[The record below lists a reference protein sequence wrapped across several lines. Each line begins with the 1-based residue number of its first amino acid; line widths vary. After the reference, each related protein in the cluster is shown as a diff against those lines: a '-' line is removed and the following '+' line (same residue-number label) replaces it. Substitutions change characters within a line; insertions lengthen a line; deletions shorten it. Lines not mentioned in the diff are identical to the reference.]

1 VSRSLPRLIGASLNY
16 NFQSG
21 GKVSDKK
28 VETGAAEEKA
38 RLR

>member
-1 VSRSLPRLIGASLNY
+1 VIGASLIY

-38 RLR
+38 RMR